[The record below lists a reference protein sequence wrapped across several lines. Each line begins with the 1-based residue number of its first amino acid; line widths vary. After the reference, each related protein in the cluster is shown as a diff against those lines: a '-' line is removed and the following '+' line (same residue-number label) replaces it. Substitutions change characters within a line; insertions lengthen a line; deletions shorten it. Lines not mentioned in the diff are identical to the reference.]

1 MKKYF
6 RVGQTV
12 YDLRFGEGVVTNI
25 VDDINDEYPIEVLF
39 NKVDKKDYT
48 HDGKFTVSD
57 DFPSLFQ
64 NPIEII
70 ANEPIAEFESGE
82 LVWVQTWNNFWE
94 VSFYSHFANG
104 KHHCFDYQKKSGTT
118 QEWKIVRKFEDNP
131 LK

>member
-1 MKKYF
+1 MGKYF

-12 YDLRFGEGVVTNI
+12 YDVRFGKGVVTNI
-25 VDDINDEYPIEVLF
+25 VNNIHEEYPIEVLF

-64 NPIEII
+64 NPIVTIP
-70 ANEPIAEFESGE
+70 NERIVEFESGE
-82 LVWVQTWNNFWE
+82 LVWVRTWDGWWE
-94 VSFYSHFANG
+94 VAFYSHFEKG
-104 KHHCFDYQKKSGTT
+104 QHHCFDYQKKSGTT